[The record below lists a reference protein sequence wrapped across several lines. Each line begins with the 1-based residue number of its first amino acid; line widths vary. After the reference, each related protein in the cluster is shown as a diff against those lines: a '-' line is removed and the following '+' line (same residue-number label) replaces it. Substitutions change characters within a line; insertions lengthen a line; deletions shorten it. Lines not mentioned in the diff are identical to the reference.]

1 MVQTDLEGTRLLY
14 SSKDWNRA
22 ERRKVKQKKIYE
34 WSSRGCFIT
43 PIFVPPTP
51 NNELANSLK
60 VIAESEA
67 DAEVH
72 FKMVETGGLSIKSVL
87 QRSNPL
93 ETPGCNDE
101 VCLPCEPGR
110 GAGGQ
115 GDSVKGVE

>member
-1 MVQTDLEGTRLLY
+1 M
-14 SSKDWNRA
+14 
-22 ERRKVKQKKIYE
+22 
-34 WSSRGCFIT
+34 
-43 PIFVPPTP
+43 PPTP
-51 NNELANSLK
+51 KSELANSLK

-67 DAEVH
+67 EAGVH
-72 FKMVETGGLSIKSVL
+72 FKIVETGGISIKSVL